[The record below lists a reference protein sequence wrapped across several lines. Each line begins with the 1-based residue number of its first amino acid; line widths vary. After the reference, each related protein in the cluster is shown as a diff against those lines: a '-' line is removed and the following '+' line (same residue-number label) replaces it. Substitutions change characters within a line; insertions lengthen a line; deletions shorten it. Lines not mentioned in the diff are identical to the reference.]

1 MRKVFNKVEVEKFCS
16 AFENKYGYTCEP
28 DFIYYKTFF
37 KKFNLKDIHFVNIV
51 YELSNENEKEEIVK
65 SYFPSKYEEM
75 VSTYGK
81 GNFYVKHFLY
91 SETDNK
97 IHCIIKSNTGDERHF
112 KLKTDNYSD
121 RIIEK
126 INSAKR
132 NIQKKLN
139 KFYGYWIDDAGDG
152 KGWYITDGNIH
163 NGKYKKIYNS
173 NISET
178 IWISKII

>member
-1 MRKVFNKVEVEKFCS
+1 MRKVFNKVEVENFCS
-16 AFENKYGYTCEP
+16 AFENKYGYPCEP

-51 YELSNENEKEEIVK
+51 YELSKENEKEEIVK

-81 GNFYVKHFLY
+81 GNFYVKKFLY

-97 IHCIIKSNTGDERHF
+97 IHCIIRTNTGDERHL

-121 RIIEK
+121 RISRCSEIFE
-126 INSAKR
+126 
-132 NIQKKLN
+132 IQSTGL
-139 KFYGYWIDDAGDG
+139 ARRM
-152 KGWYITDGNIH
+152 ITTGIH
-163 NGKYKKIYNS
+163 NLVIG
-173 NISET
+173 ISGGLD
-178 IWISKII
+178 SSIITLYAANYCKDKNL